1 MFLIVMAIIFILV
14 LALDL
19 VTKYLSVALDF
30 NNVII
35 PNILKFLQSYNTG
48 AAFSML
54 DDKPWAK
61 YFFITSTLLVCAGII
76 FYIVFNVV
84 KKKKFSKWL
93 GIALSL
99 VLSGALG
106 NLYDRIFIGKVRDFI
121 FFFYNTRIFPF
132 IFNVADSALV
142 IGVIMIIIYLLFLDK
157 DAVFKKG
164 NKQNGN

>member
-61 YFFITSTLLVCAGII
+61 YFFIASTLLVCAGII

-142 IGVIMIIIYLLFLDK
+142 IGVIMIIVYMLFLEK
-157 DAVFKKG
+157 DAIFKKRDKQDG
-164 NKQNGN
+164 N

>member
-1 MFLIVMAIIFILV
+1 MLLIVMSLVFAFV

-19 VTKYLSVALDF
+19 ITKYLSVSLDF
-30 NNVII
+30 NVVII
-35 PNILKFLQSYNTG
+35 PNLLKFLQSYNTG
-48 AAFSML
+48 AAFGML

-61 YFFITSTLLVCAGII
+61 YFFIISTLLVCAVII
-76 FYIVFNVV
+76 FYIVFNFV
-84 KKKKFSKWL
+84 KKNKVSKWL

-142 IGVIMIIIYLLFLDK
+142 IGVIMIIVYMLFLEK
-157 DAVFKKG
+157 DAIFKKKD
-164 NKQNGN
+164 KQNGN